1 MLKSDDR
8 VRAAIAA
15 TRSVMLPEVCLT
27 EDLAAALRI
36 SLSAARALFRS
47 GQIPGRKI
55 GRRWVVNRGSFLDS
69 LVSEPSRSPS
79 ISVVD

>member
-27 EDLAAALRI
+27 EDLAASLRI
-36 SLSAARALFRS
+36 SLSAVRALLRS
-47 GQIPGRKI
+47 GQIPGRKL
-55 GRRWVVNRGSFLDS
+55 GRRWVVDRSSFLNS
-69 LVSEPSRSPS
+69 LRSETSRSPS
-79 ISVVD
+79 ISLVD